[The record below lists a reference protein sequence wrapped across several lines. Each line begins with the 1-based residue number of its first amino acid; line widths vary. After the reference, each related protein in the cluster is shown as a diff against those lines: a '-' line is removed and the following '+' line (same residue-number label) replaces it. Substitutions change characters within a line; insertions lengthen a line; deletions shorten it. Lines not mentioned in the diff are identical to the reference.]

1 MRLEAFLRANAT
13 RDVSRVVMAVA
24 DSCIRVW
31 EAIPNNAALLSAV
44 NPSGEKQKALDVFSN
59 ELFTKA
65 LIATRDVREVASEE
79 MAEPVRGKGEISV
92 AMDPLDGSS
101 NIGTNNPVG
110 SIFGLYSS
118 RLPASGRSLTGAL
131 FVTYGS
137 MTTITLSLGV
147 DVHRFV
153 AVRHGSRFEFELLDS
168 GLRFPIGPE
177 VYGFGGSR
185 KDWIEP
191 VQSFVSTLEDRG
203 LKLRYCGTFVGDYN
217 QVLARGGI
225 FAHPALKEK
234 PKGKLRVLYE
244 TAPMAYITEQAGGY
258 ATDGARSILE
268 IVPDSLA
275 ETSPAYLGSSSLTTE
290 IERLISQVRGS

>member
-1 MRLEAFLRANAT
+1 MRLDEFLRANT
-13 RDVSRVVMAVA
+13 SKDVSRIVMAIA
-24 DSCIRVW
+24 DSSVRVW
-31 EAIPNNAALLSAV
+31 EAIPGNAALLSAV
-44 NPSGEKQKALDVFSN
+44 NPSGEKQKAIDVFSN
-59 ELFTKA
+59 DLFTKA
-65 LIATRDVREVASEE
+65 LVATREVREVASEE
-79 MAEPVRGKGEISV
+79 MPEPVRGGGEISV

-110 SIFGLYSS
+110 SIFGFYSS
-118 RLPASGRSLTGAL
+118 RLPAPGRSLIGAL

-153 AVRHGSRFEFELLDS
+153 AVRHGSRFEFEMLDS
-168 GLRFPIGPE
+168 GLRFPIEPE
-177 VYGFGGSR
+177 VYGFGGFR

-191 VQSFVSTLEDRG
+191 VQDFVSTLEDRG

-225 FAHPALKEK
+225 FAYPALKEK

-244 TAPMAYITEQAGGY
+244 TAPMAYITKQAGGY

-275 ETSPAYLGSSSLTTE
+275 DTSPAYLGSYSLTAE
-290 IERLISQVRGS
+290 IEELISRGRLS